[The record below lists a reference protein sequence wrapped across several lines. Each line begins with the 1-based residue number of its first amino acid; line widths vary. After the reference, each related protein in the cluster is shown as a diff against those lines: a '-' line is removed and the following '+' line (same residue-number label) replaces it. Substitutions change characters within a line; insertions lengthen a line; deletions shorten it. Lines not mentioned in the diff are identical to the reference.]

1 MLKFQV
7 CAIFMSVIASSH
19 AVGGAL
25 ADCRAILEAEPL
37 IRRRFLADGLTRQDV
52 LALCKRL
59 LPEGAPHPGKRALP
73 IAIPLAGLAHQLRD
87 IIGIEFN
94 EESMISLWE
103 YCKEPLP
110 SRPARKR
117 KRDAI
122 VDASAS
128 ASAPAAASQLPV
140 VAVAVAIDA
149 VDDKAKYSTVAL
161 ADCSRSELVTLLQRE
176 AKRADLQTAVV
187 IQLQRACRQND
198 KQLVRLKDDVD
209 AKQQALVELRA
220 ATCWRIGKNK
230 ISAFGCFSLA
240 LLRNMGHASAQATLD
255 MVAGSK
261 VAGGFHDKNVVIKY
275 EHEAACDRQEA
286 IVFYCGEQSAD

>member
-7 CAIFMSVIASSH
+7 CAIFMSVVASSH
-19 AVGGAL
+19 AVGVAL
-25 ADCRAILEAEPL
+25 ADCRAILEEQPL

-52 LALCKRL
+52 LAVCKRL

-117 KRDAI
+117 KPDAI

-140 VAVAVAIDA
+140 VAVAGSEPWPLQAAAIVA
-149 VDDKAKYSTVAL
+149 VDDKAKYSIVAL
-161 ADCSRSELVTLLQRE
+161 ADCSRSELVTLLQRGE
-176 AKRADLQTAVV
+176 ARRFAD
-187 IQLQRACRQND
+187 
-198 KQLVRLKDDVD
+198 
-209 AKQQALVELRA
+209 
-220 ATCWRIGKNK
+220 
-230 ISAFGCFSLA
+230 SGC
-240 LLRNMGHASAQATLD
+240 
-255 MVAGSK
+255 
-261 VAGGFHDKNVVIKY
+261 
-275 EHEAACDRQEA
+275 
-286 IVFYCGEQSAD
+286 

>member
-7 CAIFMSVIASSH
+7 CAIFMSVVASSH
-19 AVGGAL
+19 VVGVAL
-25 ADCRAILEAEPL
+25 ADCRAILEEQPL

-73 IAIPLAGLAHQLRD
+73 IAIPLAGLAHQLLD

-110 SRPARKR
+110 SRPARKC
-117 KRDAI
+117 KPDAI

-140 VAVAVAIDA
+140 VAVAGSEPSAAIVA

-176 AKRADLQTAVV
+176 KRNAQIC
-187 IQLQRACRQND
+187 IQRLSESCSVLVD
-198 KQLVRLKDDVD
+198 K
-209 AKQQALVELRA
+209 
-220 ATCWRIGKNK
+220 RISN
-230 ISAFGCFSLA
+230 SS
-240 LLRNMGHASAQATLD
+240 D
-255 MVAGSK
+255 
-261 VAGGFHDKNVVIKY
+261 
-275 EHEAACDRQEA
+275 
-286 IVFYCGEQSAD
+286 